1 MTAHYGAGIEVDDIA
16 TVRTGDKGDTLIAG
30 VVAREG
36 IGFAELA
43 SAITEEAVASH
54 FGLPVSR
61 VSRKLLPDLRAMS
74 VGLRGMLGQGV
85 SGLGHHDGHGTTRS
99 YQLLGMPVAHR
110 SPAHAPAA
118 R

>member
-1 MTAHYGAGIEVDDIA
+1 MTAHDGAGITVDEIA
-16 TVRTGDKGDTLIAG
+16 TVRTGDKGDTLIVG

-36 IGFAELA
+36 IGFAELV

-54 FGLPVSR
+54 FGLPASR
-61 VSRKLLPDLRAMS
+61 VTRKLLPSLHAMS
-74 VGLRGMLGQGV
+74 FELRGMLGQGV
-85 SGLGHHDGHGTTRS
+85 TGLGHHDGHGKTLS
-99 YQLLGMPVAHR
+99 YHLLAMPVAHR

>member
-1 MTAHYGAGIEVDDIA
+1 MNAHYGAGVEVDDIA
-16 TVRTGDKGDTLIAG
+16 TERTGDKGDTLIGG

-43 SAITEEAVASH
+43 SAVTEEEVAFH
-54 FGLPVSR
+54 FGLPVYR
-61 VSRKLLPDLRAMS
+61 VSRKLLPDLHAMS
-74 VGLRGMLGQGV
+74 FELRGMLGQGV
-85 SGLGHHDGHGTTRS
+85 TGLGHHDGHGKTLS
-99 YQLLGMPVAHR
+99 YHLLAMPVAHR